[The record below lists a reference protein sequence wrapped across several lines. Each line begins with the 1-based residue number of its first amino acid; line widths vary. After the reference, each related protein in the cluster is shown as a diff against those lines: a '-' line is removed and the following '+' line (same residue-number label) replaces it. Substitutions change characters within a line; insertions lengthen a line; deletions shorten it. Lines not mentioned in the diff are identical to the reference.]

1 MKKLVIYLLLVVT
14 LAVITTLALNTPVHG
29 ATQAKFNREVA
40 CMAHNIYF
48 EAHNQDHKG
57 RIAVGNVTQNRV
69 KSSRFANSVCGVV
82 YDKSKR
88 LNGKPY
94 CEFSWATIAKG
105 RYCTSGGKKYNRKL
119 YNDIKE
125 TATMLLTINHVDYTE
140 GALFYH
146 ADYVNGG
153 WFKKNVTKTVQIG
166 THIFYK

>member
-1 MKKLVIYLLLVVT
+1 MKKLALYTLLVFV
-14 LAVITTLALNTPVHG
+14 LAVITTLSINTPAHG
-29 ATQAKFNREVA
+29 ASQAKFDREVA
-40 CMAHNIYF
+40 CLAHNIYF
-48 EAHNQDHKG
+48 EAHNQDRKG

-88 LNGKPY
+88 LDGTPY
-94 CEFSWATIAKG
+94 CEFSWAKVAKG
-105 RYCTSGGKKYNRKL
+105 RYCTSGGKKYDRAI

-125 TATMLLTINHVDYTE
+125 TATNLLKVNHVDYTG

-153 WFKKNVTKTVQIG
+153 WFKRNLTKTVKIG